1 MSARPRVV
9 LDTNVVAS
17 AILWEGKPGRLLALA
32 RDGEIRLFTSRTL
45 LNEFRATLQ
54 KPKLAKALAATG
66 STADALLADY
76 RRLAT
81 VVQAPALAVA
91 VSRDPDDD
99 RIIACAIAARA
110 DVIIS
115 GDNDLLVLE
124 GVGGIPIVS
133 ASVFLAGLEAKAR

>member
-1 MSARPRVV
+1 VV

-32 RDGEIRLFTSRTL
+32 REGHIRLATSRAL

-54 KPKLAKALAATG
+54 KPKLAKAVAATG
-66 STADALLADY
+66 MTADAMLADY

-124 GVGGIPIVS
+124 KVEGILIVS
-133 ASVFLAGLEAKAR
+133 PSAFLAGLEAKAR